1 MSLAGTIVLVYH
13 LCFSRISA
21 GLPWRWK
28 RLFLCAEN
36 WIPIP
41 THARITWSSS
51 GFHTCVAFISLAQC
65 HGSGVPIDH
74 VQEKVGGVVVGLALV
89 ACGDSDTVVTG
100 VWALGGVVWLAKG
113 CAWLSGAQPHIPPM
127 EQPARKAWQPLESPC
142 FPEGWVALP
151 SSTVSKSKVAAGS
164 VLFPALA
171 RAFFN

>member
-28 RLFLCAEN
+28 RLFLCAES

-65 HGSGVPIDH
+65 HGSRVPIDH

-100 VWALGGVVWLAKG
+100 TLWWQGYEPWVGLRDWPRAVLGCQEHSHTSCPWSSLHGRHGSLWKVHAFPRDGWHCRAALSAKARWQLAV
-113 CAWLSGAQPHIPPM
+113 C
-127 EQPARKAWQPLESPC
+127 
-142 FPEGWVALP
+142 
-151 SSTVSKSKVAAGS
+151 SSR
-164 VLFPALA
+164 P
-171 RAFFN
+171 